1 VIDLN
6 MTLLV
11 QWGIYIALMV
21 FLHFFL
27 FKPVLKV
34 VDARQAKIEGTMA
47 GAEELQTQAA
57 RNREEYETKIKSAK
71 ERVFARTAAIRE
83 AAAREAKEV
92 MDKAREEAMAQVEA
106 TRERIQHES
115 EEVRKELLANVD
127 TLARSIAGK
136 LLEREI

>member
-1 VIDLN
+1 MIDLN
-6 MTLLV
+6 MTLLI

-34 VDARQAKIEGTMA
+34 IDARQARIEGTIA

-57 RNREEYETKIKSAK
+57 HNREEYETKMKSAK
-71 ERVFARTAAIRE
+71 ERVFVRTAAIRE
-83 AAAREAKEV
+83 AASREAKEV

-106 TRERIQHES
+106 TKARIQQES
-115 EEVRKELLANVD
+115 EVVRKELLANVD

-136 LLEREI
+136 ILEREI